1 MKKID
6 KLECKE
12 ISYKKFIKHI
22 NSHGFEYERE
32 SGGHAVYRRN
42 DIKFV
47 VPVHKIIHT
56 GIIWQF
62 NTLVKNDYKHI
73 GC

>member
-12 ISYKKFIKHI
+12 MSLKKFTKHI
-22 NSHGFEYERE
+22 NSHGFEYDRIK
-32 SGGHAVYRRN
+32 GGHIVFKRKN
-42 DIKFV
+42 TTFV
-47 VPVHKIIHT
+47 VPVHKIVHT

-62 NTLVKNDYKHI
+62 NTLVKNDYKYV
-73 GC
+73 